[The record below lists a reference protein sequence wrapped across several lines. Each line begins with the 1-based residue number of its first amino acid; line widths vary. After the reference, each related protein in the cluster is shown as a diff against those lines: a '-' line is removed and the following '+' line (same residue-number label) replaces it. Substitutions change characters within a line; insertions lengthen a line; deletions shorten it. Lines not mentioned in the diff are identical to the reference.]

1 MTSII
6 EYSPVAQ
13 SGFAAAARHDG
24 GTQTDS
30 MRFEAAHQPPAG
42 RPRFQAAAPVAGDA
56 AATTTAFEQQLLAR
70 TAELRAAHSALEAI
84 SFMVARDLREPLKT
98 IDEFGAL
105 LARRAQTLDP
115 TLMANCERMRAASQR
130 MRVMVC
136 GLLDLSRGLAAA
148 PRDPATSDN
157 AGSDDCTARLSGV
170 PGAAPSAQVRGVTPT
185 PAAPIPAAAAA
196 QAGPPAA
203 ALASRRARLLRDLAL
218 VSPGGVLIFALGLA
232 LIGISTAIL

>member
-42 RPRFQAAAPVAGDA
+42 RPRFQAAAP
-56 AATTTAFEQQLLAR
+56 FEQQLLAR
-70 TAELRAAHSALEAI
+70 TAELRAAHAALEAI

-157 AGSDDCTARLSGV
+157 AGSHDGPARLSGV
-170 PGAAPSAQVRGVTPT
+170 PGAAPSAQVRPVAST
-185 PAAPIPAAAAA
+185 PAAPLPASAAP

-203 ALASRRARLLRDLAL
+203 ALASRRARLLRDLSL
-218 VSPGGVLIFALGLA
+218 VSPGGVLIFVLGLA